1 MAKLRADKKNYK
13 KAFTIH
19 ANAYDNSLGYN
30 R

>member
-19 ANAYDNSLGYN
+19 ANAYDNWNLYN
-30 R
+30 